1 MFEQSNTANTTINS
15 NKCDIERNCS
25 NCAKARVTG
34 YNHQNQPLYTCPK
47 RRDRISCS
55 DCDEHQS
62 YEERYGCSC

>member
-1 MFEQSNTANTTINS
+1 MIERSDAVELTNNSINCS
-15 NKCDIERNCS
+15 SERNCS

-47 RRDRISCS
+47 RRDRISCN

-62 YEERYGCSC
+62 YEERYGCNF